1 MTSLCFA
8 TNARPTSPKT
18 RQSPVLFAM
27 AYAVRHG
34 GWLEQLSSHTYLF
47 RYFGEVPDA
56 ARSLSFFIQTDR
68 ARIIPAHATF
78 PACPSWTWLAE
89 IICDEA
95 RHDLVGILSRLING
109 LKQRRIVP

>member
-8 TNARPTSPKT
+8 TNARPASPTTKQ
-18 RQSPVLFAM
+18 RLNRAM

-47 RYFGEVPDA
+47 RYFGDVPDA

-89 IICDEA
+89 IISDET
-95 RHDLVGILSRLING
+95 RHDLVGILSRRYNQFLWMA
-109 LKQRRIVP
+109 